1 MNICIYMHKYMYT
14 IATSLKEAMNLKES
28 LENYVEG
35 FLRGNGN
42 LKKVKSLLKIDR
54 KK

>member
-14 IATSLKEAMNLKES
+14 ITIRLKEAMNLKES

-35 FLRGNGN
+35 FLRRNG
-42 LKKVKSLLKIDR
+42 KSQKS
-54 KK
+54 